1 MDEIRA
7 RFKKNHKTR
16 EMVSHSSKVH
26 SVDWSCDGKKL
37 ASGSYDKTVCI
48 FSLGTDRLSKEH
60 VFKGHGDSVDQLC
73 WHPTKPDMLAT
84 ASGDK
89 TVRVWDAR
97 SNKAVTTVT
106 TKGENIN
113 ITWSPDGHTI
123 AVGNKEDLV
132 TFIDSRTYKVKAER
146 QFKFEVNE
154 ISWNMA
160 NDLFF
165 LTNGQGCIEVKSLKL
180 DYASERF
187 DPNCLS
193 DLDLARVGSTTCI
206 ASTSWQLYLYR
217 VQQV

>member
-1 MDEIRA
+1 MASGTLNFIA
-7 RFKKNHKTR
+7 LL
-16 EMVSHSSKVH
+16 KVH
-26 SVDWSCDGKKL
+26 SVDWSSDGKRL

-48 FSLGTDRLSKEH
+48 FTLGTERLTKEH

-73 WHPTKPDMLAT
+73 WHPNKPDMLAT

-89 TVRVWDAR
+89 TVSASLTSGDCNIHLKVRVWDAR
-97 SNKAVTTVT
+97 SNKAVTVVN

-113 ITWSPDGHTI
+113 ITWSPDGQTI

-132 TFIDSRTYKVKAER
+132 TFIDSRTFKVKAER

-165 LTNGQGCIEVKSLKL
+165 LTNGQGCIEVCFQYLL
-180 DYASERF
+180 LCGRIFMLPDH
-187 DPNCLS
+187 DM
-193 DLDLARVGSTTCI
+193 ART
-206 ASTSWQLYLYR
+206 
-217 VQQV
+217 

>member
-1 MDEIRA
+1 
-7 RFKKNHKTR
+7 
-16 EMVSHSSKVH
+16 
-26 SVDWSCDGKKL
+26 
-37 ASGSYDKTVCI
+37 
-48 FSLGTDRLSKEH
+48 
-60 VFKGHGDSVDQLC
+60 
-73 WHPTKPDMLAT
+73 MLAT

-89 TVRVWDAR
+89 TVREWDAK

-165 LTNGQGCIEVKSLKL
+165 LTNGQGCIEV
-180 DYASERF
+180 
-187 DPNCLS
+187 N
-193 DLDLARVGSTTCI
+193 I
-206 ASTSWQLYLYR
+206 IIMH
-217 VQQV
+217 

>member
-1 MDEIRA
+1 M
-7 RFKKNHKTR
+7 
-16 EMVSHSSKVH
+16 
-26 SVDWSCDGKKL
+26 
-37 ASGSYDKTVCI
+37 
-48 FSLGTDRLSKEH
+48 
-60 VFKGHGDSVDQLC
+60 
-73 WHPTKPDMLAT
+73 P
-84 ASGDK
+84 GDK

-97 SNKAVTTVT
+97 SAKAVTTVN

-165 LTNGQGCIEVKSLKL
+165 LTNGQGCIEVSRFSSLIV
-180 DYASERF
+180 
-187 DPNCLS
+187 CMILS
-193 DLDLARVGSTTCI
+193 SVLSRSTRSSI
-206 ASTSWQLYLYR
+206 LYL
-217 VQQV
+217 QLL

>member
-1 MDEIRA
+1 
-7 RFKKNHKTR
+7 
-16 EMVSHSSKVH
+16 
-26 SVDWSCDGKKL
+26 
-37 ASGSYDKTVCI
+37 
-48 FSLGTDRLSKEH
+48 
-60 VFKGHGDSVDQLC
+60 
-73 WHPTKPDMLAT
+73 MLAT

-132 TFIDSRTYKVKAER
+132 TFIDSRTYKVKADR

-160 NDLFF
+160 NDLSFIKTF
-165 LTNGQGCIEVKSLKL
+165 SRLEWPVRTISFSHDGALLAS
-180 DYASERF
+180 ASEDMRI
-187 DPNCLS
+187 DIGH
-193 DLDLARVGSTTCI
+193 VETTQKVAEI
-206 ASTSWQLYLYR
+206 AVDSR
-217 VQQV
+217 